1 MTNETKCET
10 DLIKLEFEINNGDY
24 VIYEYCSELVRQVQQ
39 AKEEE
44 IERLE
49 NLAETFMK
57 EIGDY
62 KKEITDKY
70 MNDKAFKSKFMQRL
84 NLLQEEALSSTL
96 KDLEFKIEVEKR
108 FIQSSI
114 FNGKMMKFDKAL
126 PQNQPIGMLE
136 INEVNVIDA
145 DLNLVTKAHLNIP
158 NEDKTNLNKNKCVH
172 YKYFSSG
179 ECFLAFETNSSQIFD
194 FCTFDFYVL
203 NKDKT
208 IKTTQKNIQAFCR
221 EYSNNTFYVFQ
232 DRLAFQQYDG
242 KVLVYD
248 NNLKLLKKYENVLIG
263 ADEKFLYFVNWD
275 NKFCIEKS
283 DWSYNYSPEEES
295 RLMLEDIFLDISF
308 PSDLYSLSDISD
320 INFDTDKLNLFR
332 SHKGIYYFIDGA
344 SYLNVVKSRYE
355 DKLKLL
361 NRIDDVSRYEID
373 SNGNLIVF
381 HCFCGLLTTRTLTVG
396 FYDLNGEHKYDLN
409 LVNFYK
415 HLKEEDFPTWKDL
428 EIVQDNWIYS
438 MTIEQSGQRFISFF
452 DIETFSFK
460 NIVCCDSDQI
470 KTQLDVSLLRQK
482 SN

>member
-1 MTNETKCET
+1 MKNETTCET

-49 NLAETFMK
+49 NLAETLMK

-84 NLLQEEALSSTL
+84 NLLQDEASSSTP
-96 KDLEFKIEVEKR
+96 KDLEFKIEAEKSL
-108 FIQSSI
+108 IKKSI
-114 FNGKMMKFDKAL
+114 FNGKMMKFDKAV
-126 PQNQPIGMLE
+126 PQKQPIGKLE
-136 INEVNVIDA
+136 INEDNVIDA
-145 DLNLVTKAHLNIP
+145 DLNFVTTAHLIIP
-158 NEDKTNLNKNKCVH
+158 NEDKTNLNIKKCVY
-172 YKYFSSG
+172 YKYFDSG
-179 ECFLAFETNSSQIFD
+179 ECFLAFETNSLH
-194 FCTFDFYVL
+194 TFDFYVL

-208 IKTTQKNIQAFCR
+208 IKTIQRNIKAFGQD
-221 EYSNNTFYVFQ
+221 YLNTFHVFR
-232 DRLAFQQYDG
+232 DKIAFHKNDG